1 MDPVQKALWYV
12 ESHSREAIS
21 LEDIANACKV
31 SAFHLTRI
39 FAATMGLSLMRY
51 VRARRMCQAAR
62 QLALGA
68 EDILRVALDA
78 GYGSHEAFTRAFRD
92 HFGLTPQEVRAQG
105 HLDNLR
111 LVEAIPMNT
120 TPVPDLAPPRY
131 ETHEPM
137 LLAGLVERY
146 NCESTAGISGQW
158 QRFSAYFGTIPRQVG
173 KFAYG
178 VSFHFDNESNFDY
191 LCSVEVASGSEL
203 PKGLT
208 SLSVP
213 KQKYAVF
220 THVGHVAGVR
230 GTFAAIYGKWIPESG
245 RQVANAPTF
254 ERYGPEFNPM
264 TGMGGFEIWIP
275 MQE

>member
-1 MDPVQKALWYV
+1 
-12 ESHSREAIS
+12 
-21 LEDIANACKV
+21 
-31 SAFHLTRI
+31 
-39 FAATMGLSLMRY
+39 MGLSLMRY
-51 VRARRMCQAAR
+51 VRACRMCQAAR
-62 QLALGA
+62 QLAVGA
-68 EDILRVALDA
+68 EDILRVVLDA
-78 GYGSHEAFTRAFRD
+78 GYGSHEAFTRAFRE

-120 TPVPDLAPPRY
+120 TPVPDLAAPRD

-137 LLAGLVERY
+137 LPAGLVERY

-191 LCSVEVASGSEL
+191 LCGVEVASGSEL

-213 KQKYAVF
+213 NRNTLFSRTWAMSRASAACSRRSMVSGF
-220 THVGHVAGVR
+220 RSRGVR
-230 GTFAAIYGKWIPESG
+230 WRMARHLSVMG
-245 RQVANAPTF
+245 RSST
-254 ERYGPEFNPM
+254 R
-264 TGMGGFEIWIP
+264 
-275 MQE
+275 